1 LRILVVDDYE
11 AVRKGICAILSSRF
25 DIEVCGEA
33 ANGREAIQKARELNP
48 DLIILDITMPILDG
62 TRAAREIKKVMPDI
76 PILFFSM
83 HDSEQVVQQAR
94 AIGVQGLV
102 TKTQAAMTLL
112 NAVDALINKQTFFPA
127 LGSNF

>member
-1 LRILVVDDYE
+1 
-11 AVRKGICAILSSRF
+11 
-25 DIEVCGEA
+25 
-33 ANGREAIQKARELNP
+33 
-48 DLIILDITMPILDG
+48 
-62 TRAAREIKKVMPDI
+62 
-76 PILFFSM
+76 M